1 VSEPGTTRATAGYVK
16 VAAGDADTDR
26 STCGIRQRLLRKAD
40 ESPAS
45 LSRLRIQDARPHW
58 HRHTHEYYYVLGGEG
73 VLIVDHERVSL
84 APGDCVWIQPGHMHH
99 AEGALDV
106 LIVAVPAY
114 DPADTHFDPPGTL
127 A

>member
-1 VSEPGTTRATAGYVK
+1 MNGPDSKGYLK
-16 VAAGDADTDR
+16 IAADAAESDR
-26 STCGIRQRLLRKAD
+26 STCGIRQRLLKKAD
-40 ESPAS
+40 ASPAS

-73 VLIVDHERVSL
+73 VLVVDHERVPL
-84 APGDCVWIQPGHMHH
+84 APGDCVWIRPGHMHH
-99 AEGALDV
+99 AEGPLDV

-114 DPADTHFDPPGTL
+114 DPADTHFDPPGVL